1 MKTLKNETTLL
12 TYIFEDTACYTVTR
26 NLLGKYTLYKIKDDA
41 WQKIKSSESAAD
53 FDEVVR
59 KDRSK

>member
-1 MKTLKNETTLL
+1 MKALKNETILL
-12 TYIFEDTACYTVTR
+12 TYVFEDINCYTVTR
-26 NLLGKYTLYKIKDDA
+26 NILGKYTLYKIKDDN
-41 WQKIKSSESAAD
+41 WQKLKTSDTAVD